1 MRIGCGTR
9 GGKKKE
15 LDSSKQK
22 KKKKSIPFLFLQSNP
37 EGRLSHDNKQQH
49 FA

>member
-15 LDSSKQK
+15 LDSSKQ

-37 EGRLSHDNKQQH
+37 EGRLSHDNKQQY

>member
-22 KKKKSIPFLFLQSNP
+22 KKKKEYSISVLTVKSRRQVKS
-37 EGRLSHDNKQQH
+37 
-49 FA
+49 